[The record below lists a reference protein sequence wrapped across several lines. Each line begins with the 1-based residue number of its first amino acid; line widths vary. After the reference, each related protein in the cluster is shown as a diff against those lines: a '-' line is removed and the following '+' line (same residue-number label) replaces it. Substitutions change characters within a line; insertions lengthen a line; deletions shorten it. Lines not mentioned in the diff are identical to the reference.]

1 MKDLSKRHRTPHAW
15 MTACTLAALLAA
27 GCRCADPRGC
37 ATCAVPEP
45 HPYAGNPLFSDSDA
59 SESGLSDAGN
69 QYTAGKPASGESDSV
84 VRGQFGGG
92 RSVAPLP
99 SRDPLPAPLPA
110 ASTSGYGGMSYRGQS
125 GSSAVGSSAGGAY
138 DPYAD
143 PPSGAAPVSPGANAT
158 SAYPHASSNYA
169 PAGTSASDSP
179 SASFGP
185 TAAPAAP
192 RVGNQWEPRPKLP
205 PTDEIAIPGLYPG
218 GGLDDPTFDPS
229 LKPRMFDEPTE
240 FIDINPRLRE
250 TQTGRFM
257 LGVGVNSDAGL
268 VGSIVLDE
276 QNFDWTRFPRSWE
289 DIRTATA
296 WRGAGQRFRLEA
308 APGTQ
313 VQRYMATFQEPYLFN
328 TQYSLGLSGFYYTRF
343 YEDWDEDR
351 VGGRVAVGRQLA
363 PDLSATLAYR
373 GAKVGIF
380 DPVVPTPPTLEMAL
394 GDSVL
399 HGFEVALAHD
409 TRDNAF
415 LATEGHLFE
424 ISFEQVVGTYS
435 YPRVNLDVRKY
446 FLIRQRPD
454 GSGRHVLKLAGTLGW
469 TGDDTPIYD
478 HYFAGGFSTLRG
490 FEYRGAS
497 PQEWGSIVGGDFLML
512 ASIEY
517 LFPITADDALR
528 GVIFCDTG
536 TVEPTISD
544 WSDTYRVAPGFG
556 FRIAIPAMGPAPIA
570 LDFAFPISHAP
581 DDREEVFS
589 FFVGFGR

>member
-1 MKDLSKRHRTPHAW
+1 MKRLFHRHRTPIAW
-15 MTACTLAALLAA
+15 LIVGTLTATLTG
-27 GCRCADPRGC
+27 GCQCCDSSAINQ
-37 ATCAVPEP
+37 P
-45 HPYAGNPLFSDSDA
+45 HPYASNPYYSDSA
-59 SESGLSDAGN
+59 TE
-69 QYTAGKPASGESDSV
+69 YTAGKPTETESDAL
-84 VRGQFGGG
+84 VRGQYGTTG
-92 RSVAPLP
+92 RSIAPLP
-99 SRDPLPAPLPA
+99 SRNPAPAPLPA
-110 ASTSGYGGMSYRGQS
+110 TSSYDSNYNNSGTASAPSY
-125 GSSAVGSSAGGAY
+125 SSPS
-138 DPYAD
+138 PY
-143 PPSGAAPVSPGANAT
+143 NAT
-158 SAYPHASSNYA
+158 SPTNPTSSYPNATSSYSPPASA
-169 PAGTSASDSP
+169 QTPPPA
-179 SASFGP
+179 ASFGGATPAP
-185 TAAPAAP
+185 TSP
-192 RVGNQWEPRPKLP
+192 RVGNQWNPRPKLP
-205 PTDEIAIPGLYPG
+205 PTNGIAIPGLQPG
-218 GGLDDPTFDPS
+218 GGLDNPTFDPT
-229 LKPRMFDEPTE
+229 LNPQWDEPTR
-240 FIDINPRLRE
+240 FIDLNPRLRE

-308 APGTQ
+308 APGTE
-313 VQRYMATFQEPYLFN
+313 VQRYMATFQEPYLLN

-351 VGGRVAVGRQLA
+351 VGGRIAIGRQLA

-380 DPVVPTPPTLEMAL
+380 NPIVPTPPTLEKAL
-394 GDSVL
+394 GDNVL
-399 HGFEVALAHD
+399 HGFEVSLSHD
-409 TRDNAF
+409 TRDSAF

-424 ISFEQVVGTYS
+424 IGFEQVVGTYS
-435 YPRVNLDVRKY
+435 YPRVNLDLRKY
-446 FLIRQRPD
+446 FLLRQRPD

-536 TVEPTISD
+536 TVEPTIDD
-544 WSDTYRVAPGFG
+544 WSDNYRVAPGFG

-570 LDFAFPISHAP
+570 LDFAFPVSHAP
-581 DDREEVFS
+581 NDREEVFS

>member
-1 MKDLSKRHRTPHAW
+1 VNEFWTRHLAPRLGT
-15 MTACTLAALLAA
+15 TAALAFLLVAV
-27 GCRCADPRGC
+27 GCRCGAPAGRG
-37 ATCAVPEP
+37 TCMVNQS
-45 HPYAGNPLFSDSDA
+45 HPYASNPYFSDSKA
-59 SESGLSDAGN
+59 AH
-69 QYTAGKPASGESDSV
+69 TAGKPVDPAEDETGRV
-84 VRGQFGGG
+84 VRGQYGATG
-92 RSVAPLP
+92 RSIAPLP
-99 SRDPLPAPLPA
+99 TRNPPPAPLPGTA
-110 ASTSGYGGMSYRGQS
+110 PTA
-125 GSSAVGSSAGGAY
+125 GSSTGGASYAGGANSGTY
-138 DPYAD
+138 DPYAV
-143 PPSGAAPVSPGANAT
+143 SNGTASPGSVRSNPT
-158 SAYPHASSNYA
+158 SAYPRAASNYA
-169 PAGTSASDSP
+169 TPGTSSGASN
-179 SASFGP
+179 
-185 TAAPAAP
+185 AAPFGGPAPAQTAP

-205 PTDEIAIPGLYPG
+205 PTDDIAIPGLYPG
-218 GGLDDPTFDPS
+218 GGLDDPTFDPA
-229 LKPRMFDEPTE
+229 LKPRLFDEPTE

-313 VQRYMATFQEPYLFN
+313 VQRYMATFQEPYLLD
-328 TQYSLGLSGFYYTRF
+328 TQYSLGLSGYYYTRF
-343 YEDWDEDR
+343 YRDWDEDR

-380 DPVVPTPPTLEMAL
+380 DPVVPTPPTLAKAL
-394 GDSVL
+394 GDNNL
-399 HGFEVALAHD
+399 HGFEVSLSHD

-424 ISFEQVVGTYS
+424 IGFEQVVGTFS
-435 YPRVNLDVRKY
+435 YPRINLDVRKF
-446 FLIRQRPD
+446 FLLRQRPD

-497 PQEWGSIVGGDFLML
+497 PQEWGSML
-512 ASIEY
+512 ASVEY

-536 TVEPTISD
+536 TVEPKIND

-581 DDREEVFS
+581 NDREEVFS